1 MKKKKNPGD
10 IFFRNQ
16 PVDSKFIR
24 KNKGPRIV
32 KMISKKRSKVEGFIL
47 SDFKTSYDVIII
59 QKVLY
64 WQKDRHTDIITELKV
79 QSYTHV
85 SMVKF
90 WQMCQG
96 NSTEKE

>member
-1 MKKKKNPGD
+1 MKKKKKPGD

-24 KNKGPRIV
+24 KTKGPRIV

-64 WQKDRHTDIITELKV
+64 WMDTQILE
-79 QSYTHV
+79 Q
-85 SMVKF
+85 
-90 WQMCQG
+90 
-96 NSTEKE
+96 N

>member
-1 MKKKKNPGD
+1 
-10 IFFRNQ
+10 
-16 PVDSKFIR
+16 
-24 KNKGPRIV
+24 
-32 KMISKKRSKVEGFIL
+32 MISKKRSKVEGLIL

-64 WQKDRHTDIITELKV
+64 WQKDRYTHIRTELKV
-79 QSYTHV
+79 QNYTHV

-96 NSTEKE
+96 NSAEKE